1 MSKRFKIK
9 PSFISRMIV
18 VALVVGVLGFGGV
31 TFYNLFS
38 VNNSLPVYMRKAI
51 TVNKEVG
58 KTKLQVDR
66 SQNWLIAAYYP
77 STSYKK
83 INTDIKK
90 MIAETIA
97 ETRQTSVELLKDKN
111 NKTSASEV
119 LIDFSSYVIDKH
131 YASFVFTLITKDQL
145 GESTKQIKTLVY
157 DLTNET
163 RITLAE
169 VFTGNYLRK
178 IAAETRKQLQTAE
191 ITADLKRKTAVLR
204 TTAPTLTCYENFS
217 FEGTNLVVY
226 FNQGEL
232 NSTKATIA
240 MNDLNFYL
248 TAKLSFVKKDPM
260 KLEETIYLERAADP
274 TKKMIALTFDDGPNT
289 PNTQRIV
296 EILKANNAVATFF
309 ELGYR
314 MEQNS
319 SKMEMIIN
327 NDNQIGN
334 HSFNHKIYTKITTA
348 EMMDQ
353 IDSTNALM
361 KQIVNTTATVVRP
374 PNGSMNDSVRQ
385 NIGYPMILWNVDSK
399 DWESRNKDAIVK
411 AVLSNLDDGDI
422 IVMHDIYSTSAD
434 AIEVLVPELIKQG
447 YQLVT
452 IQEMFDTK
460 ENPLIAGKAYYDGN
474 VKGK

>member
-1 MSKRFKIK
+1 MFKKFKIR

-18 VALVVGVLGFGGV
+18 IALVVGVLGFGGI
-31 TFYNLFS
+31 TFFNLFS
-38 VNNSLPVYMRKAI
+38 VNNSLPVYMRKAA
-51 TVNKEVG
+51 TENKEVG
-58 KTKLQVDR
+58 KAKLQVDR

-90 MIAETIA
+90 MITETIA

-111 NKTSASEV
+111 NKTSPNEV
-119 LIDFSSYVIDKH
+119 LIDFSSFVIDKH

-145 GESTKQIKTLVY
+145 GESTQQIKTLVY
-157 DLTNET
+157 DLTKET
-163 RITLAE
+163 RTTLADI
-169 VFTGNYLRK
+169 FTGNYLRK

-232 NSTKATIA
+232 NSAKAAIA

-260 KLEETIYLERAADP
+260 LLEETIYLERAADP

-361 KQIVNTTATVVRP
+361 KQIVNLTASVVRP

-422 IVMHDIYSTSAD
+422 IVMHDIYSSTAD

>member
-1 MSKRFKIK
+1 MSKKFKIK

-51 TVNKEVG
+51 TENKEVG

-319 SKMEMIIN
+319 SKMDMIIN

-334 HSFNHKIYTKITTA
+334 HSFNHKIYTKITTT

>member
-319 SKMEMIIN
+319 SKMDMIIN

>member
-1 MSKRFKIK
+1 MSKKFKIR
-9 PSFISRMIV
+9 PSFINRMIV
-18 VALVVGVLGFGGV
+18 VALVVGVLGFGGI
-31 TFYNLFS
+31 TFFNLFS

-51 TVNKEVG
+51 TENKEVG
-58 KTKLQVDR
+58 KPKLQVDR

-90 MIAETIA
+90 MITETIA

-319 SKMEMIIN
+319 SKMDMIIN

-334 HSFNHKIYTKITTA
+334 HSFNHKIYTKITTT

>member
-1 MSKRFKIK
+1 MSKKFKIK

-18 VALVVGVLGFGGV
+18 IALVVGVLGFGGI
-31 TFYNLFS
+31 TFFNLFN

-51 TVNKEVG
+51 TENKEVG
-58 KTKLQVDR
+58 KPKLQVDR

-83 INTDIKK
+83 INSDIKK
-90 MIAETIA
+90 MIMETIA

-111 NKTSASEV
+111 NKTSPNEV

-157 DLTNET
+157 DLTSES
-163 RITLAE
+163 RITLAD

-191 ITADLKRKTAVLR
+191 ITADLKRKTAILR

-248 TAKLSFVKKDPM
+248 TAKLSFVTKDPM

-348 EMMDQ
+348 EMKDQ

-361 KQIVNTTATVVRP
+361 KQIINTTATVVRP

-385 NIGYPMILWNVDSK
+385 NVGYPMILWNVDSK

-422 IVMHDIYSTSAD
+422 IVMHDIYSTTAD